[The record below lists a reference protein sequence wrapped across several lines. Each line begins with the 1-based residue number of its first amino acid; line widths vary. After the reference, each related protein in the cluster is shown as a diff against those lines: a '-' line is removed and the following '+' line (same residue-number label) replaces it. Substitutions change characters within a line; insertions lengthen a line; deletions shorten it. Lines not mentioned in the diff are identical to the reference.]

1 MPIRIKPSHKLAPC
15 ILTLESIKKI
25 TELVGRDFSNDWD
38 SVSFSAS
45 DGPWEIYDEPREA
58 FLQAIAERSKL
69 DSFIVEVKSEGSI
82 DKMGLVFN
90 EMEAKVMLV
99 ADPQHENWFEH
110 FMVDLKKCLLPPSF
124 AQLVGHVYGQQ
135 DFSFDIRLAFLAI
148 PISPSLMISTPYC
161 KIVIR
166 QKPPSPFVEN
176 IKANIVSN
184 IIWAIVVF
192 VLGAVFTLVTQQ
204 ILGK

>member
-1 MPIRIKPSHKLAPC
+1 MPIRIKPLHKLGPC
-15 ILTLESIKKI
+15 ILTLESLQKI
-25 TELVGRDFSNDWD
+25 TELVSREFSNDWD
-38 SVSFSAS
+38 SVTFSAS
-45 DGPWEIYDEPREA
+45 DGIWEIYGEPRA
-58 FLQAIAERSKL
+58 SFLQAIAGRSKL
-69 DSFIVEVKSEGSI
+69 DSFTIEVKSEGSI

-90 EMEAKVMLV
+90 EREAKVTLI

-110 FMVDLKKCLLPPSF
+110 FLVDLKKCLLPPSF
-124 AQLVGHVYGQQ
+124 TQLVVHVYGQQ
-135 DFSFDIRLAFLAI
+135 DFSFDIRLAVFAI
-148 PISPSLMISTPYC
+148 PINPSLKISTPYC

-192 VLGAVFTLVTQQ
+192 VLGAVATLVTQQ
-204 ILGK
+204 VLGK